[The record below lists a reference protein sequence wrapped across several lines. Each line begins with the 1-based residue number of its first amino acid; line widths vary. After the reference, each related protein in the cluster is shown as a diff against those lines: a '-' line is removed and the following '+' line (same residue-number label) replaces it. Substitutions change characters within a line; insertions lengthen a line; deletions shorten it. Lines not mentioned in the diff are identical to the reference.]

1 MKQTKRQY
9 VKRVRACKNV
19 GVEGVDLYGGTR
31 HSTLTA
37 LGEFLSP
44 EEVKRGSLHKTN
56 KALERYLQGKARYAK
71 KVSAQVLKMQEEKKG
86 TSDKASGKEMTHQ

>member
-1 MKQTKRQY
+1 VY
-9 VKRVRACKNV
+9 VDD
-19 GVEGVDLYGGTR
+19 GSLPMLDYGGTR

-56 KALERYLQGKARYAK
+56 KALERYLQGRARYAK
-71 KVSAQVLKMQEEKKG
+71 KVSQLRLSRCSRARRVK
-86 TSDKASGKEMTHQ
+86 

>member
-1 MKQTKRQY
+1 MGW
-9 VKRVRACKNV
+9 N
-19 GVEGVDLYGGTR
+19 TR

-44 EEVKRGSLHKTN
+44 EEIKKGTLHKTN

-71 KVSAQVLKMQEEKKG
+71 KVSAQVVKMQKGKGKVIELDKRRKK
-86 TSDKASGKEMTHQ
+86 

>member
-19 GVEGVDLYGGTR
+19 GVEGVDLYGGKR

-86 TSDKASGKEMTHQ
+86 KVIKPRRKK